1 MTVNVPETP
10 APTLGFVQELTG
22 NPVQDHPAG
31 GVTDTNVRFAAS
43 TSVSVNVPPVMAV
56 VPVLVT
62 TCVYVMGFPA
72 STGFGAATFVTDKF
86 GPVAPTS
93 VVTWAVLFEA
103 MGSIAEEP
111 TDTVPVITV
120 PFAVPA
126 VTFTTRVNVPA
137 VDAAM
142 LALVQTTFPV
152 ALTAVLR
159 QLHPA
164 GATMDTNVVLAG
176 IEATTVALSAALGP
190 LFVTTCV

>member
-1 MTVNVPETP
+1 
-10 APTLGFVQELTG
+10 
-22 NPVQDHPAG
+22 
-31 GVTDTNVRFAAS
+31 
-43 TSVSVNVPPVMAV
+43 MAV

-152 ALTAVLR
+152 APTAVLR